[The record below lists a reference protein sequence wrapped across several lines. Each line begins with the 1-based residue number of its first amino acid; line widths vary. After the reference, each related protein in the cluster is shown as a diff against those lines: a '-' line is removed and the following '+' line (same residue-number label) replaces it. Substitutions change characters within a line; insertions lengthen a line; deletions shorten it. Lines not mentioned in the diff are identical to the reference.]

1 MTLERGETKRT
12 KLSQDR
18 EGCDTENEMDLGHC
32 RDMNGT
38 MEREE
43 RDIIKGESGTLCK
56 ERDGTQQCK
65 MGGTLQKEDWDT
77 EERRDDGTLQR
88 REVGQCREGW
98 DSLQGEAGWTSCRG
112 RDVGHCG

>member
-18 EGCDTENEMDLGHC
+18 EGCDTENERDLGHC

-43 RDIIKGESGTLCK
+43 RDIIKGESGTL
-56 ERDGTQQCK
+56 Q
-65 MGGTLQKEDWDT
+65 
-77 EERRDDGTLQR
+77 
-88 REVGQCREGW
+88 REGW
-98 DSLQGEAGWTSCRG
+98 DTAMQDGWDTAKRGLGHSKKGEMMGHCREERLDNAERGGTVQGEAGGTSCRG